1 MTETGEDYLSS
12 PCSQIGLSVNIDSTS
27 ELSLPLIDRPD
38 NAPQWF
44 DVPNWW
50 DVENEILAFEDS
62 VDIEALLIGR
72 VDLQSLEFHQY
83 WDSQDYLKE

>member
-1 MTETGEDYLSS
+1 MIHRAKTVNPFFETYLMKMEFNPIDAIIPAGNEISIELTETGEDYLPS
-12 PCSQIGLSVNIDSTS
+12 PCAQIGLSVNIDSTS

-50 DVENEILAFEDS
+50 DVEE
-62 VDIEALLIGR
+62 
-72 VDLQSLEFHQY
+72 
-83 WDSQDYLKE
+83 